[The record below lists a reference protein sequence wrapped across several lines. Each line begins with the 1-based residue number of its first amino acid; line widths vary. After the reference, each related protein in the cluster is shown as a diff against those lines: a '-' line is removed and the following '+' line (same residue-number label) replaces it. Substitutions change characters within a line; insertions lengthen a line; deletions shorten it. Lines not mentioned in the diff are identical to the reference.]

1 MMKGTAMVRL
11 IAQLLRPYRWFLLIV
26 LAAMLVQVGM
36 TLLSPWPFKIIIDS
50 VAFNHPVP
58 QWANW
63 SLPMLGGGN
72 SKMRT
77 ATLAAAMVVEIAV
90 VNAIA
95 AYFTTYLASTI
106 GQWMANDLRIRMYHH
121 LQRLSLSYYH
131 THQVGTILST
141 ITADVTTIQAFAS
154 QSAVT
159 MSTDLLTIGALLVM
173 MFALRWDF
181 ALVAV
186 AVVPFVIFFVVR
198 IGSAIQK
205 ATTEARKRQADML
218 AAVQEGLE
226 SVEVVEAFEREDLEE
241 RQVAEI
247 SREAVQAALKAR
259 RAYAF
264 LLPGISV
271 PVALCLAFLFWRGS
285 SLLLAGAMTLGTL
298 QVFGNYLARFFPMVQ
313 DLSQQADPLA
323 QTAVALQRIHAIL
336 DAHDITPERPNATD
350 PPPFRGEI
358 TFKGVAFNYD
368 AESPLLRDIC
378 FNVDPGELVGIV
390 GPTGSGKSTVV
401 SLIPRFYDADSGTI
415 SIDGTDIRDLKLH
428 GLRSQIGFV
437 LQETVLF
444 RGTVH
449 ENIAF
454 GRPDATR
461 EEVIEAAKLANA
473 DEFISRMPRGYDS
486 LVGERGSTLSG
497 GQRQRIGIA
506 RAVIR
511 DDPILI
517 LDEPTAALDAESEH
531 LVIEALKRLMKGRTV
546 LCIAHRLSTIRH
558 ANKIIVIKDGVVEEQ
573 GAHQEL
579 LTLNGV
585 YAELHRIQYG
595 EDSAQTNP
603 PGDLSTV

>member
-1 MMKGTAMVRL
+1 MKGTSMSRL
-11 IAQLLRPYRWFLLIV
+11 IAHLLRPYRWFLLIV

-50 VAFNHPVP
+50 VAFNHPLP

-63 SLPMLGGGN
+63 ALPMLGGGN
-72 SKMRT
+72 SKMHI

-95 AYFTTYLASTI
+95 VYFTTYLASTI
-106 GQWMANDLRIRMYHH
+106 GQWMANDLRMRMYHH

-141 ITADVTTIQAFAS
+141 ITADVTTIQVFAS

-159 MSTDLLTIGALLVM
+159 MSVDLLTIGALLVM
-173 MFALRWDF
+173 MSALRWDF

-198 IGSAIQK
+198 IGRAIQK

-218 AAVQEGLE
+218 ATVEEGLE

-264 LLPGISV
+264 LLPGISI
-271 PVALCLAFLFWRGS
+271 PVSLCLAFLFWRGS
-285 SLLLAGAMTLGTL
+285 YLLLQGAMTLGTL

-313 DLSQQADPLA
+313 DISQQADPMA

-336 DAHDITPERPNATD
+336 DAGDVTPERPDAID
-350 PPPFRGEI
+350 PPPFRGQV
-358 TFKGVAFNYD
+358 TFEGVAFNYD
-368 AESPLLRDIC
+368 AESPLLRNIC
-378 FNVDPGELVGIV
+378 FSVDAGELVGIV

-415 SIDGTDIRDLKLH
+415 TIDGVDIRDLKLH

-444 RGTVH
+444 RGTVY

-461 EEVIEAAKLANA
+461 EEVIQAAKMANA
-473 DEFISRMPRGYDS
+473 DEFISRMPRGYDT
-486 LVGERGSTLSG
+486 LVAERGSTLSG

-506 RAVIR
+506 RALIR

-531 LVIEALKRLMKGRTV
+531 LVIEALQRLMKGRTV
-546 LCIAHRLSTIRH
+546 FCIAHRLSTIRN
-558 ANKIIVIKDGVVEEQ
+558 ANKIVVIKDGVVAEQ
-573 GAHQEL
+573 GTHEEL
-579 LTLNGV
+579 LALNGL

-595 EDSAQTNP
+595 GEPEQTKP

>member
-1 MMKGTAMVRL
+1 MVRL
-11 IAQLLRPYRWFLLIV
+11 IAELLRPYRWLLLIA
-26 LAAMLVQVGM
+26 LAAVVVQVAM
-36 TLLSPWPFKIIIDS
+36 TLASPWPFKLIIDC

-58 QWANW
+58 HWANW

-72 SKMRT
+72 SKMHT

-95 AYFTTYLASTI
+95 VYFTTYFASTV
-106 GQWMANDLRIRMYHH
+106 GQWMANDLRMRMYHH

-131 THQVGTILST
+131 RHQVGTILST
-141 ITADVTTIQAFAS
+141 ITADVTTIQTFATF
-154 QSAVT
+154 SAVT
-159 MSTDLLTIGALLVM
+159 LSVDVITIGALLVM

-181 ALVAV
+181 ALIAI
-186 AVVPFVIFFVVR
+186 AVVPFVIVFVVR

-205 ATTEARKRQADML
+205 ATKEARNRQADML
-218 AAVQEGLE
+218 ALVQEGLE

-241 RQVAEI
+241 RQVSEI
-247 SREAVQAALKAR
+247 SRQAVQAALKAR

-271 PVALCLAFLFWRGS
+271 PVAFCLAVLFWRGS
-285 SLLLAGAMTLGTL
+285 ALIVAGTMTLGTL

-313 DLSQQADPLA
+313 DISQQADPLA
-323 QTAVALQRIHAIL
+323 QTAVAMQRIHAIL
-336 DAHDITPERPNATD
+336 DADDVTPERPDATD
-350 PPPFRGEI
+350 APTFRGQI
-358 TFKGVAFNYD
+358 TFDGVAFGYD
-368 AESPLLRDIC
+368 EESQLLRDIC
-378 FNVDPGELVGIV
+378 FSVDSGEMIGIV

-401 SLIPRFYDADSGTI
+401 SLIPRFYDAQSGTI
-415 SIDGTDIRDLKLH
+415 RIDGVDIRDLRLH

-461 EEVIEAAKLANA
+461 EEVIQAAKLANA
-473 DEFISRMPRGYDS
+473 DEFIIRMPHGYDS

-506 RAVIR
+506 RALIR

-531 LVIEALKRLMKGRTV
+531 LVIEALHRLMKGRTV
-546 LCIAHRLSTIRH
+546 FCIAHRLSTIRN
-558 ANKIIVIKDGVVEEQ
+558 ANKIIVIKDGVVAEQ
-573 GAHQEL
+573 GTHHEL
-579 LTLNGV
+579 LTLNGL

-595 EDSAQTNP
+595 DDSAETNP
-603 PGDLSTV
+603 PGDLSPV